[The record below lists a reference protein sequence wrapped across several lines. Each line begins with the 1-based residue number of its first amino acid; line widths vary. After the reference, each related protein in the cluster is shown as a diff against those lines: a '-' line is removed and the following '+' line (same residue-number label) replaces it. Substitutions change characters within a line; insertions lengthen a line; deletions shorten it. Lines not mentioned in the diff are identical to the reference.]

1 MSLTLFILGLVA
13 VNGVIALVITSFLP
27 SLVLSVIAIT
37 MITEMVVAIYIL
49 KEAAQ
54 SRDASDLILAAN
66 LTVTMSTPLIL
77 ATSVGFAVLAKRL
90 KREPKSL

>member
-1 MSLTLFILGLVA
+1 MSLTLFILELVA